1 MSFFKSILII
11 ILIVTNLTSCTK
23 RLWKK
28 SYYVENFTNFMAT
41 NDGKKIVILGKKYHY
56 IFDDESQTLFKLLSW
71 INKSKLEIENYN
83 FRLSEINKI
92 TGSITIKS
100 KAPKNSDEDLNEEDI
115 SFLNKFGFT
124 SDGNIFKKN
133 IILSGQRYS
142 PKSGVNYD
150 KIDPLNKEY
159 KFNVEVSDYVDR
171 TKKIVLTPVAVA
183 IDGAIIALL
192 VLSNKETGSNKSN
205 DYNQIYRLLN
215 L

>member
-1 MSFFKSILII
+1 MSIFKSILIA
-11 ILIVTNLTSCTK
+11 ILIITNLTSCTK
-23 RLWKK
+23 HLWKR
-28 SYYVENFTNFMAT
+28 SYYVENFKNFMAT
-41 NDGKKIVILGKKYHY
+41 EDGKKIVIIGKKYHY
-56 IFDDESQTLFKLLSW
+56 VFDDESQTLIKLLSW

-83 FRLSEINKI
+83 FRVSEINKI
-92 TGSITIKS
+92 TGSIAIKS

-115 SFLNKFGFT
+115 YFFNKFGFT

-150 KIDPLNKEY
+150 KIDTSNKEY
-159 KFNVEVSDYVDR
+159 KFNIEVSDYADR

-183 IDGAIIALL
+183 IDGALITLF
-192 VLSNKETGSNKSN
+192 VLSNTPTNRNKSIASHHL
-205 DYNQIYRLLN
+205 YKLLN